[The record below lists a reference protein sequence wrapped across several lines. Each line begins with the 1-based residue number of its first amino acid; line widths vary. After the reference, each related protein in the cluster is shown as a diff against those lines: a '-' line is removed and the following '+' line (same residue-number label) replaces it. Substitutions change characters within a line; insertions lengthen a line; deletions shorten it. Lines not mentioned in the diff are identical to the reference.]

1 MSKQR
6 VGIYAGTFDPV
17 HVGHI
22 AFALQA
28 LESARLDY
36 LYFLPERS
44 PRRKEHASHYGHRV
58 AMLRRAIRPHA
69 RFGILDLPAKRF
81 NVVKTLPD
89 LRAKLGEN
97 VTLVFLVGSDV
108 AMYLP
113 SWENAEVLARQSE
126 LCVGL
131 RESTTEEM
139 VRNVLSSLPFA
150 PESLTVI
157 RTFASEVSSS
167 KIRSAIITGRIIQG
181 MLRSVYGYARQ
192 EWLYI

>member
-1 MSKQR
+1 MNRRR

-28 LESARLDY
+28 MQSAKLDFV
-36 LYFLPERS
+36 YFLPERS

-69 RFGILDLPAKRF
+69 SFGLLDLPVKQF
-81 NVVKTLPD
+81 NVLKTLPE
-89 LRAKLGEN
+89 LQAKIGKDT
-97 VTLVFLVGSDV
+97 TLVFLMGSDV
-108 AMYLP
+108 ALYLP
-113 SWENAEVLARQSE
+113 SWQNADVLARRAE

-131 RESTTEEM
+131 REATTEEM
-139 VRNVLSSLPFA
+139 VRNVLSPLPFSQG
-150 PESLTVI
+150 SLTVV
-157 RTFASEVSSS
+157 RAFASDVSSS
-167 KIRSAIITGRIIQG
+167 KIRSAIITGRIIHG
-181 MLRSVYGYARQ
+181 VLRSVYGYARQ